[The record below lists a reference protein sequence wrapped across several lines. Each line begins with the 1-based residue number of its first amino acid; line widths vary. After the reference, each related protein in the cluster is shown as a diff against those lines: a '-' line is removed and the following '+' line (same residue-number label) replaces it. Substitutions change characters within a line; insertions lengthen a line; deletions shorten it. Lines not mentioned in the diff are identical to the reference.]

1 MPKMGKREFLAAS
14 AALGLGL
21 TAAGLAPA
29 FAQHDSPASAGGGGK
44 GPKRGR
50 TARTT
55 RMFKAPEIY
64 PNALA
69 VSEEGLWV
77 GQQKMFGDG
86 AARAKAPVQEGPEQ
100 IWLMDWSGKLL
111 RTVDHTPFNT
121 SGLAYGNGI
130 LYPLGNDDVIDGA
143 YLIDARTGKTLEH
156 RALPLGGGGCHGGQ
170 FYKGKLWLVE
180 NRLNCLMRVD
190 PKTWIPDFAI
200 PIYATSDDTTR
211 WHDMTFDD
219 AGFIW
224 LVTGNDSKSPE
235 TGKAGLAKY
244 DATTG
249 QCLEVVSFAPGTCD
263 PHGLVF
269 HDGKLISCDAGHHP
283 GWADQAS
290 KDTGWIFSIE
300 IA

>member
-1 MPKMGKREFLAAS
+1 MGKREFLAAG

-21 TAAGLAPA
+21 TAAHLAPA
-29 FAQHDSPASAGGGGK
+29 FAQHDSPASGGAGRK

-50 TARTT
+50 IARTT
-55 RMFKAPEIY
+55 RLFKAPEIY

-69 VSEEGLWV
+69 IGETGLWV

-86 AARAKAPVQEGPEQ
+86 AARAKALPQSGPEK
-100 IWLMDWSGKLL
+100 IWLMDWNGKLL
-111 RTVDHTPFNT
+111 QTVEHTAFNT
-121 SGLAYGNGI
+121 SGLAYGGGI
-130 LYPLGNDDVIDGA
+130 LYPLGNDDKIDGA
-143 YLIDARTGKTLEH
+143 YLIDAKTGKTMGH

-170 FYKGKLWLVE
+170 YHNGKLWLVE

-190 PKTWIPDFAI
+190 PKSWIPEFAI
-200 PIYATSDDTTR
+200 PIYATSEDTSR

-219 AGFIW
+219 QGFIW
-224 LVTGNDSKSPE
+224 LVTGNASKSPQ

-244 DATTG
+244 DTTTG
-249 QCLEVVSFAPGTCD
+249 KCLEVVSFAPGTCD

-269 HDGKLISCDAGHHP
+269 HNGKFISCDAGHHP

-300 IA
+300 IS